1 MKRKVWLA
9 ILLSLVMLVSMLSLT
24 ACDKKEKEEKEKVV
38 EKEAAFALPFDLKFG
53 MSYDDFCDTL
63 EAEGLTAPALEA
75 EEDEDGYFSDGVKL
89 PLDDPAVWDFIES
102 DFLNRHASGEEF
114 DPIDDMDFYI
124 TRSSYSSC
132 RPALYAS
139 FNPDKELYEIY
150 VAWNTVRDDF
160 SAAIIDD
167 IAETYNAFFDADGM
181 VDDYTYEWESDQYG
195 VFIGQEE
202 FFLYLIIHDKTHDA
216 TP

>member
-1 MKRKVWLA
+1 MKK
-9 ILLSLVMLVSMLSLT
+9 LLSIALILCLMIGLVGCS
-24 ACDKKEKEEKEKVV
+24 KPEEKEKEDEVV
-38 EKEAAFALPFDLKFG
+38 EEENGFALPYELSFG

-89 PLDDPAVWDFIES
+89 PLDDPSVWDFIGS
-102 DFLNRHASGEEF
+102 DFLKRHASGEEF

-124 TRSSYSSC
+124 TRVPYSSC

-150 VAWNTVRDDF
+150 VAWDTVRDDF

-167 IAETYNAFFDADGM
+167 VAETYNAFFDADGM